1 MVYPR
6 VGGGMGRAVLT
17 TGKHD
22 VLLRYSNFRDGVR
35 ACMQVERKG
44 TMHWKSFMTGI

>member
-1 MVYPR
+1 MVDPR

-35 ACMQVERKG
+35 DCVQEKG
-44 TMHWKSFMTGI
+44 TMKTEGK